1 MEAARSLGHDP
12 LLLHPRA
19 VLAQTAHGREKPL
32 EAGYPEVVLP
42 RIGSTIED
50 AELAVVLHLELSGI
64 RVVNGFRALA
74 VARDKF
80 LSARL
85 LDSAGIPVPQTL
97 LVAGAEQLPAAVERL
112 GGFPVVMKACRGRQG
127 TSVFLV
133 KEMAFARYILEQPP
147 RPSEGVVVQR
157 YLPEASSGDVRIVVV
172 GERPVASMR
181 RVPCRGDFRSNVHLR
196 GRGVPWDPSPEW
208 MELAVRATRTLGLQ
222 VSGVDMVG
230 GAEGPLVLEVNTTP
244 GFREL
249 ERVTGIDVGRE
260 MILWAVRSPGETLER
275 ASLPCG
281 GETPHRTCPSKGR

>member
-133 KEMAFARYILEQPP
+133 KEM
-147 RPSEGVVVQR
+147 G
-157 YLPEASSGDVRIVVV
+157 
-172 GERPVASMR
+172 
-181 RVPCRGDFRSNVHLR
+181 
-196 GRGVPWDPSPEW
+196 PSPG
-208 MELAVRATRTLGLQ
+208 T
-222 VSGVDMVG
+222 S
-230 GAEGPLVLEVNTTP
+230 
-244 GFREL
+244 
-249 ERVTGIDVGRE
+249 
-260 MILWAVRSPGETLER
+260 
-275 ASLPCG
+275 
-281 GETPHRTCPSKGR
+281 